1 MATSQISKLTIKG
14 FKSIKELNS
23 FELKSM
29 NVLIGPNGTGKSNF
43 VSFFRMLYALVEG
56 RLQSYIQEKEISA
69 DRILSYGV
77 KNTESFYSL
86 IEFGINAYE
95 FNLKPT
101 PDGRLFFESE
111 NAELTG
117 GTSKLTGGNYQPKTV
132 RLGNANSESNL
143 KSNNA
148 SVAKYV
154 YSAISNW
161 RVYHFHDTSLT
172 AGVKRQC
179 SLLDHQYL
187 RPDASNLAAYL
198 YYLKPNERYRQI
210 VRTVQLALPYFD
222 DFVLEPVTSP
232 SGERN
237 IILAW
242 RQKDSDYVLWP
253 SQLSDG
259 SLRFICL
266 VTALLQHFPPA
277 TIIIDEPELGLHPL
291 AISLLGN
298 LLKSAAA
305 NMQVIVSTQSV
316 PLLNEFS
323 LDDIIVVERENGESK
338 FKRLVEADFAEWLQ
352 DYTIGELWEKNVL
365 GGRP

>member
-1 MATSQISKLTIKG
+1 MTASQISKLTIKG
-14 FKSIKELNS
+14 FKSIKELDC
-23 FELKSM
+23 FELKPM

-43 VSFFRMLYALVEG
+43 VSFFRMLYAMVEG
-56 RLQSYIQEKEISA
+56 RLQAYIQEKEISA
-69 DRILSYGV
+69 DRILSYGI

-101 PDGRLFFESE
+101 PDGRLYFESE
-111 NAELTG
+111 NAQLTG
-117 GTSKLTGGNYQPKTV
+117 GGYRLKTIK
-132 RLGNANSESNL
+132 LGNANSESIL
-143 KSNNA
+143 KSNNEA
-148 SVAKYV
+148 VAGYV
-154 YSAISNW
+154 YGSISNW

-179 SLLDHQYL
+179 SLLDYQYL

-198 YYLKPNERYRQI
+198 YHLKTSASWCQERYKQI
-210 VRTVQLALPYFD
+210 VKTVQLALPYFD
-222 DFVLEPVTSP
+222 DFILDPIRSH
-232 SGERN
+232 SGEQN

-242 RQKDSDYVLWP
+242 RQKDSDYVFWP

-266 VTALLQHFPPA
+266 VTALLQDCPPA
-277 TIIIDEPELGLHPL
+277 TIIVDEPELGLHPL

-298 LLKSAAA
+298 LLKSAATR
-305 NMQVIVSTQSV
+305 MQVIVSTQSV

-338 FKRLVEADFAEWLQ
+338 FKRLVEADFTDWLQ